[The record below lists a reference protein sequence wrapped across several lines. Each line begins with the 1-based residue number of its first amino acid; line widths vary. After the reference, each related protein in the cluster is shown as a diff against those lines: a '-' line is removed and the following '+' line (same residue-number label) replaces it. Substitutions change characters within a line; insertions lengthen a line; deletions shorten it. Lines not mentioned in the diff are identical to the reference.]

1 MAAVARCRPI
11 LVGEFLTQAPAF
23 FDMSTASVAIA
34 QLWVYPVKSCAGVSV
49 LASALTETG
58 LEWDRAWMVVDAKGQ
73 AITQRELPAMALIQT
88 RIRLSDIQLKAPGML
103 GLHLSMN
110 EVEAPMTVQVWGST
124 VPAYD
129 MGALAS
135 QWLGD
140 FLGQTPRGQQM
151 LAQRGPFH
159 LVRFDPEHQR
169 CSDAQ
174 WTGDVQALNQ
184 FSDGFPL
191 LVVSEASLAELNR
204 RLTEAGH
211 AAVGMERFRP
221 NLVLSGLTAHEEDQ
235 IDALRIDV
243 GGRTVTLQLVKPC
256 GRCAIPDVNPATGE
270 TDDAVGQVLASYR
283 RDAGLKG
290 EVTFGMNAIVTQG
303 LVAADSEDEEPV
315 LKVSASCV
323 IANRRQA

>member
-1 MAAVARCRPI
+1 MP
-11 LVGEFLTQAPAF
+11 
-23 FDMSTASVAIA
+23 SSSVAIA
-34 QLWVYPVKSCAGVSV
+34 QLWTYPVKSCAGISV
-49 LASALTETG
+49 LASPLTETG

-73 AITQRELPAMALIQT
+73 ALTQRELPGMALIQT

-110 EVEAPMTVQVWGST
+110 EVEEPMAVQVWGDA

-140 FLGQTPRGQQM
+140 LLGQTERGQQL

-169 CSDAQ
+169 VSDTA
-174 WTGDVQALNQ
+174 WTGEVQALNQ

-191 LVVSEASLAELNR
+191 LVVSEASLTELNR
-204 RLTEAGH
+204 RLVEAGQ

-221 NLVLSGLTAHEEDQ
+221 NLVLSGLTAHEEDD
-235 IDALRIDV
+235 IRSLRLDL
-243 GGRTVTLQLVKPC
+243 GGRSVTLQLVKPC
-256 GRCAIPDVNPATGE
+256 GRCSIPSVNPQTGE
-270 TDDAVGQVLASYR
+270 MDDAVSRVLASYR
-283 RDAGLKG
+283 QDAGLKG
-290 EVTFGMNAIVTQG
+290 EVTFGMNAIVSQG
-303 LVAADSEDEEPV
+303 LVAADSEDDEPV
-315 LKVSASCV
+315 LRVSQAVVPSKV
-323 IANRRQA
+323 

>member
-1 MAAVARCRPI
+1 MSSAA
-11 LVGEFLTQAPAF
+11 
-23 FDMSTASVAIA
+23 ASIA
-34 QLWVYPVKSCAGVSV
+34 QLWVYPVKSCAGISV
-49 LASALTETG
+49 LASALTDTG
-58 LEWDRAWMVVDAKGQ
+58 LEWDRAWMVTDAQGR
-73 AITQRELPAMALIQT
+73 ALTQRELPAMALIST

-110 EVEAPMTVQVWGST
+110 EVEAPMSVQVWGDT

-129 MGALAS
+129 MGSLAS

-140 FLGQTPRGQQM
+140 FLSQTERGNTL
-151 LAQRGPFH
+151 LAKRGPFH
-159 LVRFDPEHQR
+159 LVRFDPEHAR
-169 CSDAQ
+169 VSDAA

-221 NLVLSGLTAHEEDQ
+221 NVVLSGLSAHEEDQ
-235 IDALRIDV
+235 LRTLRIDL
-243 GGRTVTLQLVKPC
+243 GGRSVTLQLVKPC
-256 GRCAIPDVNPATGE
+256 GRCSIPNVNPQTGE
-270 TDDAVGQVLASYR
+270 PDDAVSQVLASYR
-283 RDAGLKG
+283 RDIGIQG

-303 LVAADSEDEEPV
+303 LVAADSEEDEPV
-315 LKVSASCV
+315 LRVSQQV
-323 IANRRQA
+323 EIQRVVV

>member
-1 MAAVARCRPI
+1 M
-11 LVGEFLTQAPAF
+11 
-23 FDMSTASVAIA
+23 A
-34 QLWVYPVKSCAGVSV
+34 QLWVYPVKSCAGISM
-49 LASALTETG
+49 LASPLTETG

-110 EVEAPMTVQVWGST
+110 EVEAPMSVQVWGDT

-135 QWLGD
+135 QWLSD
-140 FLGQTPRGQQM
+140 FLGQTPRGKSL
-151 LAQRGPFH
+151 LAKRGPVH
-159 LVRFDPEHQR
+159 LVRYDPDHHR
-169 CSDAQ
+169 VSDRA

-204 RLTEAGH
+204 RLAEAGH

-221 NLVLSGLTAHEEDQ
+221 NVVLAGLTAHEEDQ
-235 IDALRIDV
+235 LSSLSIDV

-256 GRCAIPDVNPATGE
+256 GRCSIPDVNPQTGE

-283 RDAGLKG
+283 RDAGLTG

-303 LVAADSEDEEPV
+303 LVAADSEDDEPV
-315 LKVSASCV
+315 LRVSQTVEVQRLS
-323 IANRRQA
+323 R